1 MLFWIKTSY
10 IPNTAE
16 ENLVESRLKGIV
28 ACGKMVTIVFLRPS
42 INFDRKEKVAGA
54 ETVYLWKMP
63 LRVDKIGGRN
73 KYFKYVIARLQS
85 WCAFSK
91 FVRNLKSEDVVIS
104 EGIEEYY
111 RLLFKSKAKIYLA
124 RGEHPQAFGT
134 KRLRAIQAR
143 IKKKAEHFY
152 AQADGVFPLTTSLK
166 EYFLSVGVKPEK
178 ITIVNMVVDDSRFVG
193 LTKTPNIGKYI
204 AYCGT
209 VSIHKD
215 GVDDLIKSFAL
226 VHKAVPDIK
235 LLIMG
240 KMISAE
246 DERFIKEL
254 INSFDLNDFIILTG
268 LIPATEM
275 PQRLKDATLLAL
287 TRTVNVQTVNGFPT
301 KLAEYLLT
309 ENPVVVTKTGDIP
322 LFLKDGE
329 SALLAE
335 PGNIKEIASKMI
347 WALTHPEESGIIG
360 KAGAE
365 VAKINF
371 NYKLEAEKMLKVI
384 NKKEE

>member
-1 MLFWIKTSY
+1 MLYWIKTSY
-10 IPNTAE
+10 VPNTAE
-16 ENLVESRLKGIV
+16 ENLVESRLKGIL
-28 ACGKMVTIVFLRPS
+28 ACGEVVTIVFLRPS
-42 INFDRKEKVAGA
+42 VNFDHKEKVSGA
-54 ETVYLWKMP
+54 ETIYLWKM
-63 LRVDKIGGRN
+63 LVGVDEMGARR

-111 RLLFKSKAKIYLA
+111 RLLFKSKAKIYIV
-124 RGEHPQAFGT
+124 RGEHPQAYGT

-143 IKKKAEHFY
+143 IKKKAELFY

-226 VHKAVPDIK
+226 VHKVVPDVK

-287 TRTVNVQTVNGFPT
+287 TRTVNLQTMNGFPT

-335 PGNIKEIASKMI
+335 PGNIKEIASKLI
-347 WALTHPEESGIIG
+347 WALTHSEEADLIG
-360 KAGAE
+360 KAGEE
-365 VAKINF
+365 VAKKKF
-371 NYKLEAEKMLKVI
+371 NYKLEAKKMLKVI
-384 NKKEE
+384 NQ

>member
-16 ENLVESRLKGIV
+16 ENLVESRLKGIL
-28 ACGKMVTIVFLRPS
+28 ACGEVVTIVFLRPS
-42 INFDRKEKVAGA
+42 VNFDHKEKVSGA
-54 ETVYLWKMP
+54 ETIYLWKM
-63 LRVDKIGGRN
+63 LVGVDEMGARR

-111 RLLFKSKAKIYLA
+111 RLLFKSKAKIYIV
-124 RGEHPQAFGT
+124 RGEHPQAYGT

-143 IKKKAEHFY
+143 IKKKAELFY

-226 VHKAVPDIK
+226 VHKVVPDVK

-287 TRTVNVQTVNGFPT
+287 TRTVNLQTMNGFPT

-335 PGNIKEIASKMI
+335 PGNIKEIASKLI
-347 WALTHPEESGIIG
+347 WALTHSEEADLIG
-360 KAGAE
+360 KAGEE
-365 VAKINF
+365 VAKKKF
-371 NYKLEAEKMLKVI
+371 NYKLEAKKMLKVI
-384 NKKEE
+384 NQ

>member
-1 MLFWIKTSY
+1 MLYWIKTSY
-10 IPNTAE
+10 VPNTAE
-16 ENLVESRLKGIV
+16 ENLVESRLKGIL
-28 ACGKMVTIVFLRPS
+28 ACGEVVTIVFLRPS
-42 INFDRKEKVAGA
+42 VNFDHKEKVSGA
-54 ETVYLWKMP
+54 ETIYLWKM
-63 LRVDKIGGRN
+63 LVGVDEMGARR

-111 RLLFKSKAKIYLA
+111 RLLFKSKAKIYIV
-124 RGEHPQAFGT
+124 RGEHPQAYGT

-143 IKKKAEHFY
+143 IKKKAELFY

-226 VHKAVPDIK
+226 VHEAAPDVK

-246 DERFIKEL
+246 DERLIKDL
-254 INSFDLNDFIILTG
+254 IDSFELNDFVVLTG
-268 LIPATEM
+268 LVPATKM
-275 PQRLKDATLLAL
+275 PQRLKDAALLAL
-287 TRTVNVQTVNGFPT
+287 TRTENLQTMNGFPT

-309 ENPVVVTKTGDIP
+309 ENPVVATKTGDIP
-322 LFLKDGE
+322 LFLEDGE

-360 KAGAE
+360 RAGAE
-365 VAKINF
+365 VAKTNF
-371 NYKLEAEKMLKVI
+371 NYKTESQKIMDVI
-384 NKKEE
+384 YGI